1 MSAAKSSS
9 AQDSKVVGLGWS
21 GQNSNSGEEDA
32 LLLLASAASM
42 APEHKLPHLWLCET
56 VVEVGELSITYAIR
70 RYGYGYGDMVI
81 RQFSKNKD
89 TPIRQVYIFLKT

>member
-9 AQDSKVVGLGWS
+9 AQDSKAVGLGWS

-56 VVEVGELSITYAIR
+56 VVEVGEEGGEVECSRGFVWLA
-70 RYGYGYGDMVI
+70 
-81 RQFSKNKD
+81 
-89 TPIRQVYIFLKT
+89 LA